1 MTKAQIRLIER
12 QAIKRYKDKLKE
24 KIFVFL
30 GGMTML
36 TTVVCGVIYNLV

>member
-12 QAIKRYKDKLKE
+12 QAVQEYKDKLKE

-36 TTVVCGVIYNLV
+36 TTFVCGVIYNLV

>member
-12 QAIKRYKDKLKE
+12 QAVQEYKDKLKE